1 MSTYF
6 MYESNFS
13 FVRLRMIFWDYFIY
27 SFLCQLEYRRNK
39 SPSLFFFFQSSDQVQ
54 PGPQTQMVMA
64 SIG

>member
-27 SFLCQLEYRRNK
+27 SFLCQLEYRRT
-39 SPSLFFFFQSSDQVQ
+39 LFFFFQSSDQVQ